1 MANTPKDWSS
11 SGQPPVNT
19 TGNEP
24 AESKGQKQA
33 RKEAFRNQEE
43 ARESEAKWFVPEPR
57 EEASTDLPETPT
69 QPYSNT
75 NLQQG
80 EGHPS
85 ALAAGGASDTG
96 DKSRNI
102 ETSRNA
108 DRLEPGQEANRGI
121 GADPDLIQNRHAE
134 ARDVTHLGSAPYQG
148 TGEGKTPGA
157 GLEPGEGTGTQAGFG
172 GQPRQTQHAG
182 AHEGERLR
190 ESEAERDASRQPGA
204 TSGMAPADQLGTR
217 DQGHP
222 GRTAKGERPRGTQDL
237 PLPQGSRE
245 TGKDAAEAGGYG
257 AGGKGTRQSAES
269 PEDMRDRQAREA
281 GADTRGF
288 EKQKAS
294 EGPNAKQT
302 LKRGAGDDTSRH

>member
-11 SGQPPVNT
+11 GGQPPVNT

-33 RKEAFRNQEE
+33 RKEAFRNREE
-43 ARESEAKWFVPEPR
+43 AEQSEAKWFNPEPR
-57 EEASTDLPETPT
+57 EEASTALPETPT
-69 QPYSNT
+69 EPYT
-75 NLQQG
+75 NIDLQQG

-85 ALAAGGASDTG
+85 ALDAGGISDTG
-96 DKSRNI
+96 DKSRNV
-102 ETSRNA
+102 ETDQHA

-121 GADPDLIQNRHAE
+121 GADPNLIQNRHAE
-134 ARDVTHLGSAPYQG
+134 SRGVTHLGSAPYQG
-148 TGEGKTPGA
+148 TGEGKTEGA
-157 GLEPGEGTGTQAGFG
+157 GLEAGEGTGPI

-182 AHEGERLR
+182 THEGERLR

-204 TSGMAPADQLGTR
+204 SSGMATGDQLGTR

-222 GRTAKGERPRGTQDL
+222 GRTAKGERPRGTQDQ

-245 TGKDAAEAGGYG
+245 TGQDAQQAGGYG
-257 AGGKGTRQSAES
+257 GGNTGTPRSGES

-281 GADTRGF
+281 GVDPRGM
-288 EKQKAS
+288 EKQGKN

-302 LKRGAGDDTSRH
+302 QKRGAGDDTPRH

>member
-33 RKEAFRNQEE
+33 RKADFRNKAE
-43 ARESEAKWFVPEPR
+43 ADKSEAKWFNPEPR
-57 EEASTDLPETPT
+57 EEASTALPETPG

-80 EGHPS
+80 EGHPG
-85 ALAAGGASDTG
+85 ALEAGGASDTG
-96 DKSRNI
+96 DKSRNV

-108 DRLEPGQEANRGI
+108 DRLEPGQEANRGL
-121 GADPDLIQNRHAE
+121 GADPNLTQNRRAE
-134 ARDVTHLGSAPYQG
+134 SRDVTHLGSAPYQG
-148 TGEGKTPGA
+148 TGEGRTEGA
-157 GLEPGEGTGTQAGFG
+157 GLEAGEGTGPI

-182 AHEGERLR
+182 THDFERER
-190 ESEAERDASRQPGA
+190 ERDASREPA
-204 TSGMAPADQLGTR
+204 AASGMAPAEQLGTR

-222 GRTAKGERPRGTQDL
+222 GRTAKGERPRGTQDQ

-245 TGKDAAEAGGYG
+245 TGQDAQQAGGYG
-257 AGGKGTRQSAES
+257 AGNTGTPKSAES
-269 PEDMRDRQAREA
+269 PDDMRDRQAREA
-281 GADTRGF
+281 GVDPRGM
-288 EKQKAS
+288 EKQGKN

-302 LKRGAGDDTSRH
+302 QKRGAGDDTPRH

>member
-33 RKEAFRNQEE
+33 RKEAFRNKAE
-43 ARESEAKWFVPEPR
+43 AEQSEAKWFNPEPR
-57 EEASTDLPETPT
+57 EEASTQLPETPT
-69 QPYSNT
+69 EPYSNT
-75 NLQQG
+75 RLQLG

-85 ALAAGGASDTG
+85 ALDAGGASDTG
-96 DKSRNI
+96 DKSRNA

-108 DRLEPGQEANRGI
+108 DRLEPGQEANRGL
-121 GADPDLIQNRHAE
+121 GADPNLTQNRRAE
-134 ARDVTHLGSAPYQG
+134 SRNVTHLGSAPYQG

-157 GLEPGEGTGTQAGFG
+157 GLEAGEGTGTEGGFG

-182 AHEGERLR
+182 THENER
-190 ESEAERDASRQPGA
+190 ERDLEREASREPGA
-204 TSGMAPADQLGTR
+204 SSGMATGDQLGTR
-217 DQGHP
+217 EHGHP
-222 GRTAKGERPRGTQDL
+222 GRTNKGERPRGTQDL
-237 PLPQGSRE
+237 PLPEGSLQAAQ
-245 TGKDAAEAGGYG
+245 DAQQAGGYG
-257 AGGKGTRQSAES
+257 AGSKGTPQSAET

-281 GADTRGF
+281 GVDTRGM
-288 EKQKAS
+288 EKQGKN

-302 LKRGAGDDTSRH
+302 QKRGAGDDTPRH